1 MRRQTHDRV
10 CRAEQEPEEAD
21 GDGRCNVLRHEPVDK
36 AERDAERRVDVE
48 RASLAEALGDW
59 DEDES
64 AERQAAYEVSGD
76 ARVDA
81 PKKPLET

>member
-1 MRRQTHDRV
+1 MGRETHDRV
-10 CRAEQEPEEAD
+10 CRAEQEAEEAD
-21 GDGRCNVLRHEPVDK
+21 GDGRCLVLRHEPGDET
-36 AERDAERRVDVE
+36 ERDAERRVDVE

-64 AERQAAYEVSGD
+64 AERQAAYKVSG
-76 ARVDA
+76 AECVDA